1 MNMNMNRAKRTCWR
15 QEEKA
20 VLKLSF
26 ENNPNPD
33 AIELNRLSLLVQKD
47 TDRVLNWFKNE
58 RARLRRNG
66 LEPIQ
71 GFLMARPQLNNSNN
85 QSRPDR
91 VGRVFWTKRA
101 RARLT
106 EFYELNRNPN
116 QAEIMA
122 LAIELNTEPIKVQ
135 NWIKNHRQR
144 ERERLRVAGQRSPV
158 SVELPMVNYKEEDEE
173 IDVEEVEESP
183 TEVSSSASSGNSE
196 VRYAPM
202 CPNGVPDTVSRTPVY
217 PNAQHY
223 AMMIWWQRQLAY
235 AAHMQ
240 QQLRQIN
247 N

>member
-1 MNMNMNRAKRTCWR
+1 MNMNINRAKRTCWR

-71 GFLMARPQLNNSNN
+71 GFLMARPQSI

-101 RARLT
+101 RARLN
-106 EFYELNRNPN
+106 EFYETNRNPN
-116 QAEIMA
+116 QAEIMS
-122 LAIELNTEPIKVQ
+122 LAMELNTEPIKIQ
-135 NWIKNHRQR
+135 NWLKNHRQR
-144 ERERLRVAGQRSPV
+144 ERERLRLAGHRSPV
-158 SVELPMVNYKEEDEE
+158 SVELPMLPCKEEDEE

-196 VRYAPM
+196 IRYAPV
-202 CPNGVPDTVSRTPVY
+202 CSTQAAPVY

-240 QQLRQIN
+240 QQFRQIN

>member
-106 EFYELNRNPN
+106 EFYEHNRNPN
-116 QAEIMA
+116 QAEIMS

-135 NWIKNHRQR
+135 NSRNSMTPQKNYQ
-144 ERERLRVAGQRSPV
+144 
-158 SVELPMVNYKEEDEE
+158 D
-173 IDVEEVEESP
+173 DVI
-183 TEVSSSASSGNSE
+183 G
-196 VRYAPM
+196 
-202 CPNGVPDTVSRTPVY
+202 DRTHTTY
-217 PNAQHY
+217 EWN
-223 AMMIWWQRQLAY
+223 
-235 AAHMQ
+235 
-240 QQLRQIN
+240 
-247 N
+247 